1 MHIAKINRALQRR
14 IFNEL
19 FGEISYRV
27 QSLSRIYVFSI
38 DRRGHLSC
46 SPKRIRPMMG
56 GSAEYFEEQFARFH
70 QTRMFMCA
78 ELQSSGSQP
87 IGILHIECY
96 QDAETETYRLL
107 TSLRMAEDLSPLD
120 FRIYSID
127 QIPSMVMSNGELVNS
142 SVAFRRVA

>member
-14 IFNEL
+14 ILNDIFA
-19 FGEISYRV
+19 EITFRLEP
-27 QSLSRIYVFSI
+27 LSRIYVFSI

-46 SPKRIRPMMG
+46 SQKRIRPIME
-56 GSAEYFEEQFARFH
+56 GSAAYFDEHFTRFH
-70 QTRMFMCA
+70 HTRMFMCE
-78 ELQSSGSQP
+78 ELQSSGDRP

-96 QDAETETYRLL
+96 QDKETEGYRLL

-127 QIPSMVMSNGELVNS
+127 QIPSMVMSNGELVKS

>member
-14 IFNEL
+14 TLNEL
-19 FGEISYRV
+19 FGELSFRL
-27 QSLSRIYVFSI
+27 QPLSRIYVYSI
-38 DRRGHLSC
+38 DRRGYLSC
-46 SPKRIRPMMG
+46 NPKRIRPIMG
-56 GSAEYFEEQFARFH
+56 GSIEYFEDQFIRFH
-70 QTRMFMCA
+70 HTRMFMCE
-78 ELQSSGSQP
+78 ELQSSGDRP

-96 QDAETETYRLL
+96 QDEETEGYRLL